1 MNFKVYLFLFCSFLF
16 STVLFSETYHTI
28 AINGTNAGWT
38 ADEAFAE
45 FSLDENS
52 NPWFVHAPDA
62 ALLCQGRYLGYQKV
76 KQDTSFYFDNLLNFF
91 SKT

>member
-28 AINGTNAGWT
+28 AINGTNDGWT
-38 ADEAFAE
+38 ADETLAD
-45 FSLDENS
+45 FSLDYNP
-52 NPWFVHAPDA
+52 NPWIVNTSATV
-62 ALLCQGRYLGYQKV
+62 LLCQGRDLSYQKV
-76 KQDTSFYFDNLLNFF
+76 KQDTCYYFDYLLNYY